1 MAAIVSHGLWIHP
14 RFVTFFRNFTD
25 APQAEILKT
34 VFGERRRCA
43 RTTPGDGLRDHGVT
57 HMYEVE
63 ANSLTEPLEQ
73 IPLSA
78 RPAFAEL
85 RGQIIART
93 VLPWSEHC
101 TECAWPTCYTT
112 CDLYAPRE
120 DGRCRRFVDGMVR
133 IECPDSVNGYLVKIR
148 FKRWGKLWTPGSL
161 KMKSID
167 DALKQERRDY
177 RVGTILHQVSL
188 PAPVK
193 RFAVTKRYSFK
204 KRVAGRRGHSET
216 KPTCLV
222 LECVNPS
229 EQTVSLTLSLREV
242 GSTNPMPYQ
251 RKIELAPGFNRTRIE
266 MSEITRVVNLGG
278 LFGLELVPNETD
290 EETTLYFGL
299 MDFVEEIK
307 QPVKTS
313 SKVKCVV
320 WDLDNTIWDGVLV
333 EDGAPNLR
341 LKPGIAEV
349 IDTLD
354 RRGILQSVASKNN
367 AEEALQVL
375 REFHLADYFLHPHVS
390 WGPKSSSI
398 KSIAERL
405 NIGTNT
411 LLFVDD
417 SPFER
422 SQVMA
427 MFPEVEALDA
437 TEYLGILDLARCQ
450 VPITEESKARRKMYQ
465 TEQGR
470 QAIAETFGEDYQ
482 AFLKDCEIEITLSSL
497 MAENME
503 RVHELTQRT
512 NQMNFSGKRYER
524 SMLQDIQKS
533 SYLDTYVIS
542 CKDRFGS
549 YGIVGFGIVD
559 SREPRLTDLMFS
571 CRVQAKRVEHA
582 FLNHVIQEY
591 RNLADKDF
599 YASYKKSPRN
609 LPSGKVFEDIGMRE
623 VGTAD
628 GVTDL
633 VMRRGVEVQDDR
645 VIRVIVQKDN
655 STRSVI

>member
-1 MAAIVSHGLWIHP
+1 
-14 RFVTFFRNFTD
+14 
-25 APQAEILKT
+25 
-34 VFGERRRCA
+34 
-43 RTTPGDGLRDHGVT
+43 
-57 HMYEVE
+57 
-63 ANSLTEPLEQ
+63 
-73 IPLSA
+73 
-78 RPAFAEL
+78 
-85 RGQIIART
+85 
-93 VLPWSEHC
+93 
-101 TECAWPTCYTT
+101 
-112 CDLYAPRE
+112 
-120 DGRCRRFVDGMVR
+120 
-133 IECPDSVNGYLVKIR
+133 
-148 FKRWGKLWTPGSL
+148 
-161 KMKSID
+161 
-167 DALKQERRDY
+167 
-177 RVGTILHQVSL
+177 
-188 PAPVK
+188 
-193 RFAVTKRYSFK
+193 
-204 KRVAGRRGHSET
+204 
-216 KPTCLV
+216 
-222 LECVNPS
+222 
-229 EQTVSLTLSLREV
+229 
-242 GSTNPMPYQ
+242 
-251 RKIELAPGFNRTRIE
+251 
-266 MSEITRVVNLGG
+266 
-278 LFGLELVPNETD
+278 
-290 EETTLYFGL
+290 

-307 QPVKTS
+307 RPVETS

-341 LKPGIAEV
+341 LKPGITEV
-349 IDTLD
+349 IDMLD

-367 AEEALQVL
+367 ADEALQVL

-427 MFPEVEALDA
+427 MFPEVETLDA
-437 TEYLGILDLARCQ
+437 TEYLAILDLARCQ
-450 VPITEESKARRKMYQ
+450 VPITAESKTRRKMYQ

-470 QAIAETFGEDYQ
+470 QAVAETFGEDYQ

-524 SMLQDIQKS
+524 SMLQDIQNS

-549 YGIVGFGIVD
+549 YGIVGFGVVD

-582 FLNHVIQEY
+582 FLVHVIQKY

-599 YASYKKSPRN
+599 CASYKKSPRN

-633 VMRRGVEVQDDR
+633 VMTRGIEVPDDR
-645 VIRVIVQKDN
+645 VIRVVVQKDS
-655 STRSVI
+655 STKSVV

>member
-1 MAAIVSHGLWIHP
+1 
-14 RFVTFFRNFTD
+14 
-25 APQAEILKT
+25 
-34 VFGERRRCA
+34 
-43 RTTPGDGLRDHGVT
+43 
-57 HMYEVE
+57 MYEVE

-73 IPLSA
+73 IPLRVRS
-78 RPAFAEL
+78 AFAEL
-85 RGQIIART
+85 KGQIIART

-120 DGRCRRFVDGMVR
+120 DGKCRRFVDGMVR

-148 FKRWGKLWTPGSL
+148 FKRWGKVWTPGSL
-161 KMKSID
+161 NMKSME
-167 DALKQERRDY
+167 DASKQERRDY
-177 RVGTILHQVSL
+177 RVGAILHQVSL

-204 KRVAGRRGHSET
+204 KRVARRRGSSKIT
-216 KPTCLV
+216 PTCFI

-229 EQTVSLTLSLREV
+229 EQTVSLTLTLRES
-242 GSTNPMPYQ
+242 GSANPMPFQ

-266 MSEITRVVNLGG
+266 MSDITRVVNLRGP
-278 LFGLELVPNETD
+278 FGLELVPNETD

-307 QPVKTS
+307 QPVTTS

-367 AEEALQVL
+367 PDEALQVL
-375 REFHLADYFLHPHVS
+375 QEFHLADYFLHPHVS

-405 NIGTNT
+405 NIGTNS

-422 SQVMA
+422 SQVTA
-427 MFPEVEALDA
+427 IFPEVETFDA
-437 TEYLGILDLARCQ
+437 TEYLGILGLARCQ
-450 VPITEESKARRKMYQ
+450 VPITEESKARRRMYQ

-470 QAIAETFGEDYQ
+470 QAVAETFGEDYQ

-524 SMLQDIQKS
+524 SMLQDIQNS

-549 YGIVGFGIVD
+549 YGIVGFGLID

-582 FLNHVIQEY
+582 FLIHVIQKY

-633 VMRRGVEVQDDR
+633 VMTRGVEVPDDR
-645 VIRVIVQKDN
+645 VIRVVVQKDS

>member
-1 MAAIVSHGLWIHP
+1 
-14 RFVTFFRNFTD
+14 
-25 APQAEILKT
+25 
-34 VFGERRRCA
+34 
-43 RTTPGDGLRDHGVT
+43 
-57 HMYEVE
+57 MYEVE

-73 IPLSA
+73 IPL
-78 RPAFAEL
+78 RLRTAFAEL
-85 RGQIIART
+85 QGQIIART

-161 KMKSID
+161 NMKSIE

-204 KRVAGRRGHSET
+204 KRVARRSGRSEI
-216 KPTCLV
+216 KPTCFA

-229 EQTVSLTLSLREV
+229 EQIVSLTLSLRDV

-251 RKIELAPGFNRTRIE
+251 QKIELAPGFNRTRIAI
-266 MSEITRVVNLGG
+266 SDIARVINLRGP
-278 LFGLELVPNETD
+278 FSLELVPNETD

-313 SKVKCVV
+313 SAVKCVV

-367 AEEALQVL
+367 ADEALQVL

-427 MFPEVEALDA
+427 MFPEMETLDA
-437 TEYLGILDLARCQ
+437 AEYLGILDLARCQ

-470 QAIAETFGEDYQ
+470 QTVAETFGEDYQ

-524 SMLQDIQKS
+524 SMLQDIQNS

-549 YGIVGFGIVD
+549 YGIVGFGVVD

-582 FLNHVIQEY
+582 FLIHVIQKY
-591 RNLADKDF
+591 RTLADKDF

-609 LPSGKVFEDIGMRE
+609 LPSGRVFEDIGMRE

-633 VMRRGVEVQDDR
+633 VMTRGIEVPDDR
-645 VIRVIVQKDN
+645 VIRVVLQKN
-655 STRSVI
+655 SSTRSVI

>member
-1 MAAIVSHGLWIHP
+1 
-14 RFVTFFRNFTD
+14 
-25 APQAEILKT
+25 
-34 VFGERRRCA
+34 
-43 RTTPGDGLRDHGVT
+43 
-57 HMYEVE
+57 MYEVE

-73 IPLSA
+73 IPLRMRS
-78 RPAFAEL
+78 AFAEL
-85 RGQIIART
+85 KEQVIART

-120 DGRCRRFVDGMVR
+120 DGRCRRFVDGMIR

-161 KMKSID
+161 NMKSIE
-167 DALKQERRDY
+167 DASKQESRDY
-177 RVGTILHQVSL
+177 RVGTILHQISL

-204 KRVAGRRGHSET
+204 KHVAMRKGQSEP
-216 KPTCLV
+216 KPTCFV
-222 LECVNPS
+222 LECVNPA
-229 EQTVSLTLSLREV
+229 EQVVSLTLSLREF
-242 GSTNPMPYQ
+242 GDKQTMPFQ
-251 RKIELAPGFNRTRIE
+251 KKIDLAPGFNRTRIAV
-266 MSEITRVVNLGG
+266 SEITRVVDLRSP
-278 LFGLELVPNETD
+278 FGLELVPNETD
-290 EETTLYFGL
+290 GETTLCFGL
-299 MDFVEEIK
+299 MDFVEESM
-307 QPVKTS
+307 QPVTTNP
-313 SKVKCVV
+313 KVKCVV

-333 EDGAPNLR
+333 EDGARNLR
-341 LKPGIAEV
+341 LKPGVAEV
-349 IDTLD
+349 IDMLD
-354 RRGILQSVASKNN
+354 QRGILQSVASKNN
-367 AEEALQVL
+367 AEEAIQVL
-375 REFHLADYFLHPHVS
+375 RDFRLADYLLHPQIS

-398 KSIAERL
+398 KEIAKRL
-405 NIGTNT
+405 NIATNT

-427 MFPEVEALDA
+427 ICPEVETIDGA
-437 TEYLGILDLARCQ
+437 EYLGIPDLARCE
-450 VPITEESKARRKMYQ
+450 VPVTEESRARRKMYQ

-470 QAIAETFGEDYQ
+470 QTVAENFGDDYH

-524 SMLQDIQKS
+524 SMLQDIQNS
-533 SYLDTYVIS
+533 PYLDTYVIS

-549 YGIVGFGIVD
+549 YGIVGFGVVD

-582 FLNHVIQEY
+582 FLVHVIQKY

-633 VMRRGVEVQDDR
+633 VMTRGIEVSDDG
-645 VIRVIVQKDN
+645 VIRVVVQKDS
-655 STRSVI
+655 STRNVI